1 MYGKTLLTSTD
12 EPPTMNLSLF
22 PENVAALT
30 LTQKVSID
38 IQPNAWMTKA
48 QAMMPSAP
56 NSPTAL
62 QEGLAKNIAASALA
76 LATVAFTLY

>member
-48 QAMMPSAP
+48 
-56 NSPTAL
+56 
-62 QEGLAKNIAASALA
+62 
-76 LATVAFTLY
+76 